1 MTGFYCLLSSSGLR
15 TLAWVDSFVS
25 THHTI
30 IKFMQHSYLTEQIIA
45 AAYTVHN
52 TLGAGYL
59 EKVYENAMLIELDK
73 RGLHAVSQQPIPV
86 LYESVVVGDFFAD
99 LFVEDCII
107 VELKATENLHTR
119 HEAQLVNYL
128 TSTGHDIGLLIN
140 FGSSVTVK
148 RKHRTYRRTG

>member
-1 MTGFYCLLSSSGLR
+1 MKYS
-15 TLAWVDSFVS
+15 
-25 THHTI
+25 
-30 IKFMQHSYLTEQIIA
+30 QLTEQIIA

-52 TLGAGYL
+52 TLGTGYL
-59 EKVYENAMLIELDK
+59 EKVYENAMLVELNK
-73 RGLHAVSQQPIPV
+73 RGLQAVSQQPIPV

-99 LFVEDCII
+99 LLVEDCII
-107 VELKATENLHTR
+107 VELKAIETLHTR

-148 RKHRTYRRTG
+148 RKHRTYRRNE

>member
-1 MTGFYCLLSSSGLR
+1 M
-15 TLAWVDSFVS
+15 
-25 THHTI
+25 
-30 IKFMQHSYLTEQIIA
+30 KFMQYSQLTEQIIA
-45 AAYTVHN
+45 AAYAVHN

-59 EKVYENAMLIELDK
+59 EKVYENAMLVELAK

-99 LFVEDCII
+99 LLVENCII
-107 VELKATENLHTR
+107 VELKAAENLHTR

-140 FGSSVTVK
+140 FGSSVVVK
-148 RKHRTYRRTG
+148 RKHRIYRRIE

>member
-1 MTGFYCLLSSSGLR
+1 MKYS
-15 TLAWVDSFVS
+15 
-25 THHTI
+25 
-30 IKFMQHSYLTEQIIA
+30 QLTEQIIA

-52 TLGAGYL
+52 TLGTGYL
-59 EKVYENAMLIELDK
+59 EKVYENAMLVELNK
-73 RGLHAVSQQPIPV
+73 RGLQAVSQQAIPV

-99 LFVEDCII
+99 LLVEDCII
-107 VELKATENLHTR
+107 VELKAIETLHTR

-148 RKHRTYRRTG
+148 RKHRTYRRNE